1 MTIVNLEDKR
11 KEFDGREIAEK
22 AHIDAQKLIKFFT
35 ELTWQLN
42 FMSIEDYDVR
52 LQYYNHIINQVVLPM
67 REQLIKIFMS
77 DLPYYR
83 MIASN
88 IMTHIKENDDFL
100 CWVNMFGWTYNPIH
114 TSAKETPMILFPFQY
129 QFWKITRK
137 YPKTIIIKSRTMGYT
152 WVKAFMKVFRC
163 LYDEDYKSLITS
175 RVEDDIDI
183 TKDRHQTIMGRI
195 RFILERLP
203 YHVEYEDKKL
213 HIIIGENAIMGASSS
228 SDALRSKRATEVD
241 VEEAGAIEDFTSL
254 MASATSVANE
264 LRLGGTVKGTE
275 NGFYEYWE
283 NKDSAFYHIFW
294 GFSEHPLFNCDDW
307 VNKIKAT
314 YNGNDKVF
322 RQEILGDFFAMIG
335 NHVLV
340 NLNKHL
346 NEELSSKIIY
356 SEFKGIKYKKFIAAD
371 PGLGDSLFA
380 LWFYYYNIETGEYFI
395 VDYAEESGKF
405 AKDIAAIIKE
415 KGFGDA
421 VLIIDAY
428 ANSKNSSGSS
438 WAMDFMKNGIK
449 VFLADNTEINAT
461 VIAANNNLNEGRII
475 FDMNKRSVEY
485 GFTRLSRYTFTDQ
498 YGSTKIK
505 KNKDADAG
513 DAFRYMQLTP
523 FVMLE
528 NQVFSKAI
536 LKEVDT
542 LKRGSRYVNSL
553 KFIKEAKVG

>member
-1 MTIVNLEDKR
+1 MAIVDFEQK
-11 KEFDGREIAEK
+11 KKQFDARDIYIRANEE
-22 AHIDAQKLIKFFT
+22 AQKLIMFFS
-35 ELTWQLN
+35 ELTWQLD
-42 FMSIEDYDVR
+42 FSSIEDYDVR

-83 MIASN
+83 IVTST
-88 IMTHIKENDDFL
+88 IMDHIKENDDFL

-129 QFWKITRK
+129 EFWKIIRK

-163 LYDEDYKSLITS
+163 LYDDDYKSLITS

-183 TKDRHQTIMGRI
+183 TKDRHQTIMGRV

-283 NKDSAFYHIFW
+283 NKDSAFYHVFW
-294 GFSEHPLFNCDDW
+294 GFNEHPLFNCEDW
-307 VNKIKAT
+307 VTKIKAT
-314 YNGNDKVF
+314 YNGNEKVF

-340 NLNKHL
+340 NLSKQR
-346 NEELSSKIIY
+346 NEEIMSRINYK
-356 SEFKGIKYKKFIAAD
+356 EFSGMKYKKFVAAD
-371 PGLGDSLFA
+371 PALGDSLFA
-380 LWFYYYNIETGEYFI
+380 MWFYYYNIDTGEYFI
-395 VDYAEESGKF
+395 VDYVEESGKF
-405 AKDIAAIIKE
+405 ADEISMIIKA

-421 VLIIDAY
+421 TLIIDAY
-428 ANSKNSSGSS
+428 ADSKNSSGNS
-438 WAMDFMKNGIK
+438 WAIDFMSNGIK
-449 VFLADNTEINAT
+449 VYLADNTEINAT
-461 VIAANNNLNEGRII
+461 VIAANNNLNNNKII
-475 FDMNKRSVEY
+475 FDMDNKNVEA

-498 YGSTKIK
+498 YGSRKVK
-505 KNKDADAG
+505 KNKDSDAG

-523 FVMLE
+523 FVMLK
-528 NQVFSKAI
+528 NQVFSKAV
-536 LKEVDT
+536 LKEADV
-542 LKRGSRYVNSL
+542 LRRGSKYVNSVR
-553 KFIKEAKVG
+553 FIKEAKVG